1 MLDSIDHPVDEL
13 QFAVDNMTRDAL
25 HAQSAVSN
33 LRGIYHDIS
42 HWDPDVL
49 AGWELHN
56 SSWGY
61 LSSRAH
67 EAFSELATCGS
78 LPDTLNVEE

>member
-1 MLDSIDHPVDEL
+1 MKLPSGEHIWIPMLDSIDHPVDEL

-42 HWDPDVL
+42 RMIV
-49 AGWELHN
+49 
-56 SSWGY
+56 
-61 LSSRAH
+61 
-67 EAFSELATCGS
+67 
-78 LPDTLNVEE
+78 